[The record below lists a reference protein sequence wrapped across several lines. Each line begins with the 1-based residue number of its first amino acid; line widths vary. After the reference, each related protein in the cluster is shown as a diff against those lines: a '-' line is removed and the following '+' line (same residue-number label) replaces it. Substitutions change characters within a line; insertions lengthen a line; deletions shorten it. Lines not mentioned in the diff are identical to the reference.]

1 MCSTS
6 CANLTNWWCSYP
18 RVSLFLT
25 NPRPRPKLVCTR
37 ARQLLSFKRKIRSSS
52 IPGSSLQQS
61 VGCVEVAPVPG
72 RLSPGHNLF
81 STPRFLYNWHKLC
94 SNGVDTEAPLVI
106 YCMEFEVFSMW
117 LTSMTLVLAKNG
129 WREADGSGR
138 RWWLVVPKSKPW
150 SWSFF
155 HVAQSQSWLTWI
167 GVMIEI
173 WPLPNCLN
181 VSPSISLL
189 QSRNPLTFLI
199 VQCVLHPSLCLPW
212 FH

>member
-1 MCSTS
+1 M
-6 CANLTNWWCSYP
+6 
-18 RVSLFLT
+18 
-25 NPRPRPKLVCTR
+25 
-37 ARQLLSFKRKIRSSS
+37 RKIRSSS

-61 VGCVEVAPVPG
+61 VSCVEVAAVPG

-94 SNGVDTEAPLVI
+94 SNDLDTEAPVVPCCI
-106 YCMEFEVFSMW
+106 KFEVFSLW
-117 LTSMTLVLAKNG
+117 LTSMTLVLANNS
-129 WREADGSGR
+129 WIREA
-138 RWWLVVPKSKPW
+138 LVASRTKVKTMAVIT
-150 SWSFF
+150 FF